1 MSLSIRLA
9 LLALFLQSYALFAQ
23 FAWQGVIEPVRNDRQ
38 IIPASYRTVGIDGNA
53 LRDYLMQAPH
63 ENTVTAKNSDFILEL
78 PMPDGTQQRFS
89 LVYSPIMEEGL
100 AAQFP
105 EIRTYL
111 GQGIDDRTAI
121 LRCDFTPKGFHGIVI
136 GQSGSIY
143 IDPYAPGETDVY
155 IAYRKTDFYSTTSKV
170 FDELPPV
177 YSDLELPENNEKS
190 IDEKEGKKPKPDATL
205 RLVQPMGFQKMTPF
219 GTQLRQY
226 RLALA
231 CTGEY
236 ATFHGGTVAG
246 ALAAMVTSVN
256 RVNGIYERDA
266 SIRMNIIANNNLIIY
281 LNGVTDPYTNNN
293 GATMLNE
300 NQTNIDAVIGSA
312 NYDIGHVFSTGGGGI
327 AQLNSPCGS
336 GKARGVTGSGAP
348 VGDPFDVDYVAHEIG
363 HQFGGNHTQN
373 NSCNRASS
381 AAYEPGS
388 ATTIMGYAG
397 ICPPNLQSNS
407 DDHFHNHS
415 INEIHG
421 FAVSGNGNTCAAI
434 SSTGNTVPT
443 VEAGVGGWTI
453 PISTPFELTAVGSD
467 ADGDLIT
474 YNWEQYDL
482 GPATAV
488 DDNTL
493 TNPSGNQ
500 PIFRSWPSAISPTRV
515 FPRIQ
520 DLVNNT
526 TVIGELLPTYTRS
539 LRFRCTVRDNNAG
552 AGGVQ
557 DDEVLFNVSAAAGPF
572 VVTVPNTAVSWAANS
587 TQTVTWNVAN
597 TQNAPVNATNVDIFL
612 STDGGF
618 TYPILLLQNT
628 PNDGSAAVAFPNVS
642 TSQARIKVKGGGN
655 IFFDISNTNFTIS
668 AGSLLT
674 NDIAFGGVVNP
685 AGIICQTPIVPSI
698 LVTNNGSNTVTSFT
712 VTYDINGGPSQVF
725 NWTGSLSAGATETVT
740 LPSVTSGS
748 GSFVFNASLSLPN
761 GVTDSDTSDNSGSAA
776 FSNCTVPGC
785 TNPSACNYNASANSD
800 DGSCTFGPSNDA
812 CAGAIALVANAA
824 ASTVTNAAS
833 CVEIANPTCGNAG
846 QQMRDIWFSFVYT
859 GGNIVVRTSVATGI
873 PLLTDTRLAVYT
885 SCGGTQIACSDDISG
900 SNFYS
905 SISLNCAQLDQGV
918 TYYVRAGGYNNLTGL
933 FNIEVDLTNVNG
945 CTNPLAS
952 NYNECAN
959 VNDGSCIIPGCTNPA
974 ACNFNSEA
982 TQDDGSCTLPQ
993 TWYLNADGDLFAIS
1007 TTTSCTNPG
1016 AGYTSSPLPLG
1027 DCNDSNAAIFP
1038 GATEVCDGVDNDCDG
1053 LNNEGLGI
1061 NWYIDSDGDGFGAGA
1076 AVVACSS
1083 PGPNYVLNTTDCNN
1097 SDNTVYPGAPEI
1109 CDTQDNDCDGLT
1121 DEGIATQNWYFDGD
1135 GDGVGGGSPVS
1146 ACVSPG
1152 AGWVLTSGDC
1162 NDSNNA
1168 IYPLNTE
1175 ICDGFDNDCDG
1186 FTDEGVG
1193 SNWYL
1198 DNDGDGYGSGT
1209 AVVACTQPGLNYSLL
1224 SGDCNNSNANVYP
1237 GAPEICDGLDNDCDT
1252 GVDEGLPLLAWYLD
1266 NDGDLNAEGFTSNC
1280 GSPGAGWSNTVIPIG
1295 DCNGNNALIY
1305 PGAPELC
1312 DGLDNDCDGL
1322 TDEGC
1327 PATNVPNDNRPFA
1340 QIVTPQPFGVC
1351 TTTGGTVNGATVSP
1365 ECTSTVIT
1373 GEDVWYRF
1381 TANSAGVR
1389 IVAQTTAFDA
1399 VIELQDN
1406 AGNTIATE
1414 NVVSGVGTEIL
1425 NHYDALNPLVSGAT
1439 YFIAVRN
1446 FNSSQGTGT
1455 FGVCVQRLRATT
1467 CNFGPGPYQTCN
1479 AFKAVFVAA
1488 QSYTFTFTNQT
1499 TSAVTNVTTSN
1510 GITTTNL
1517 SALLPG
1523 FNYSV
1528 GITATY
1534 QLADGAGNPE
1544 VIAIS
1549 TPNACSIVMAPHT
1562 NIELRSLDWC
1572 SAGPK
1577 ASFATLTANT
1587 WLCGAAN
1594 YEWRFKQ
1601 TSPVLDVDY
1610 GPAYSGPGISR
1621 LFFPGFLG
1629 LQPGA
1634 TYDVEVRP
1642 VYPGPFNGNW
1652 SNTPRCLGIIG
1663 NSSAQQQD
1671 ETYLPGIAHQTQLMV
1686 QPNPSDGERIRMV
1699 TDIPADEEVMVQV
1712 MDAGGRIVYTTRWV
1726 SQGETRH
1733 ELVFPNTLMPGV
1745 YMLRVNSDSG
1755 SQSVRMVIAR

>member
-1 MSLSIRLA
+1 M
-9 LLALFLQSYALFAQ
+9 
-23 FAWQGVIEPVRNDRQ
+23 
-38 IIPASYRTVGIDGNA
+38 
-53 LRDYLMQAPH
+53 
-63 ENTVTAKNSDFILEL
+63 
-78 PMPDGTQQRFS
+78 
-89 LVYSPIMEEGL
+89 
-100 AAQFP
+100 
-105 EIRTYL
+105 
-111 GQGIDDRTAI
+111 
-121 LRCDFTPKGFHGIVI
+121 
-136 GQSGSIY
+136 
-143 IDPYAPGETDVY
+143 
-155 IAYRKTDFYSTTSKV
+155 
-170 FDELPPV
+170 
-177 YSDLELPENNEKS
+177 
-190 IDEKEGKKPKPDATL
+190 
-205 RLVQPMGFQKMTPF
+205 
-219 GTQLRQY
+219 
-226 RLALA
+226 
-231 CTGEY
+231 
-236 ATFHGGTVAG
+236 TVADFDN
-246 ALAAMVTSVN
+246 LAV
-256 RVNGIYERDA
+256 
-266 SIRMNIIANNNLIIY
+266 
-281 LNGVTDPYTNNN
+281 
-293 GATMLNE
+293 
-300 NQTNIDAVIGSA
+300 
-312 NYDIGHVFSTGGGGI
+312 H
-327 AQLNSPCGS
+327 
-336 GKARGVTGSGAP
+336 
-348 VGDPFDVDYVAHEIG
+348 PFCI
-363 HQFGGNHTQN
+363 
-373 NSCNRASS
+373 
-381 AAYEPGS
+381 
-388 ATTIMGYAG
+388 
-397 ICPPNLQSNS
+397 
-407 DDHFHNHS
+407 
-415 INEIHG
+415 
-421 FAVSGNGNTCAAI
+421 
-434 SSTGNTVPT
+434 
-443 VEAGVGGWTI
+443 
-453 PISTPFELTAVGSD
+453 VGS
-467 ADGDLIT
+467 T
-474 YNWEQYDL
+474 
-482 GPATAV
+482 
-488 DDNTL
+488 
-493 TNPSGNQ
+493 
-500 PIFRSWPSAISPTRV
+500 
-515 FPRIQ
+515 
-520 DLVNNT
+520 
-526 TVIGELLPTYTRS
+526 
-539 LRFRCTVRDNNAG
+539 
-552 AGGVQ
+552 
-557 DDEVLFNVSAAAGPF
+557 
-572 VVTVPNTAVSWAANS
+572 
-587 TQTVTWNVAN
+587 
-597 TQNAPVNATNVDIFL
+597 
-612 STDGGF
+612 
-618 TYPILLLQNT
+618 
-628 PNDGSAAVAFPNVS
+628 
-642 TSQARIKVKGGGN
+642 
-655 IFFDISNTNFTIS
+655 
-668 AGSLLT
+668 
-674 NDIAFGGVVNP
+674 
-685 AGIICQTPIVPSI
+685 
-698 LVTNNGSNTVTSFT
+698 
-712 VTYDINGGPSQVF
+712 
-725 NWTGSLSAGATETVT
+725 
-740 LPSVTSGS
+740 
-748 GSFVFNASLSLPN
+748 
-761 GVTDSDTSDNSGSAA
+761 
-776 FSNCTVPGC
+776 
-785 TNPSACNYNASANSD
+785 
-800 DGSCTFGPSNDA
+800 
-812 CAGAIALVANAA
+812 
-824 ASTVTNAAS
+824 
-833 CVEIANPTCGNAG
+833 
-846 QQMRDIWFSFVYT
+846 
-859 GGNIVVRTSVATGI
+859 
-873 PLLTDTRLAVYT
+873 
-885 SCGGTQIACSDDISG
+885 
-900 SNFYS
+900 
-905 SISLNCAQLDQGV
+905 
-918 TYYVRAGGYNNLTGL
+918 
-933 FNIEVDLTNVNG
+933 
-945 CTNPLAS
+945 
-952 NYNECAN
+952 
-959 VNDGSCIIPGCTNPA
+959 PGCTNPA